1 MRASSAVLPDS
12 SVRLWDLVFP
22 GDRALLGRTRA
33 AYVHLD
39 NLIAYSKRD
48 RDAKV
53 HAYLACWRPDET
65 VLLFFLGGDLVNA
78 AVLTP
83 VGRFPVA
90 ISEAMKHLRAEP
102 ERSEMAFHTASTE
115 QLATMFAAS
124 VQMPQDLGLD
134 STSPKTIFDNVLA
147 RKWTGL
153 LELISNGRVNYLTV
167 KDGRFAGGVFADQ
180 RKDEDAKAYLTRMF
194 SARPPEPQPRVAV
207 KAFAGLAELPLQA
220 TPALVQVFR
229 LFVWD
234 LVDLADKEM
243 PGGDAA
249 KRAEKIRAKLSTSHE
264 ALKSVGGVR
273 GSLFADPIIEPAQF
287 TDGVAAWTK
296 DFLGELE
303 VVHPRIAPQLL
314 KEATRE
320 QRFQFAALGFFD
332 RLPWKIEW

>member
-1 MRASSAVLPDS
+1 MRSSSAVLTDS

-22 GDRALLGRTRA
+22 AERALLGRTRA

-90 ISEAMKHLRAEP
+90 ISEAIKHLRAEP
-102 ERSEMAFHTASTE
+102 ERSELAFHSASTE
-115 QLATMFAAS
+115 QLAAMFAAS
-124 VQMPQDLGLD
+124 VQAPLDLGLD
-134 STSPKTIFDNVLA
+134 ATSPKTVFDNVLA
-147 RKWTGL
+147 RKWSGL
-153 LELISNGRVNYLTV
+153 LELISNGRVNYLSV
-167 KDGRFAGGVFADQ
+167 KEGRFAGGMFADQ

-194 SARPPEPQPRVAV
+194 SSKHPEPQPRLTV
-207 KAFAGLAELPLQA
+207 KAFAGLADMPLQA
-220 TPALVQVFR
+220 PPALVQLFR
-229 LFVWD
+229 QYVWD
-234 LVDLADKEM
+234 LVDLADREM
-243 PGGDAA
+243 PGGGAA
-249 KRAEKIRAKLSTSHE
+249 KRAEKIRLKLTTSHE
-264 ALKSVGGVR
+264 ALKSMGGVR
-273 GSLFADPIIEPAQF
+273 GSLFADPIVEPAQIAG
-287 TDGVAAWTK
+287 GVAAWTK
-296 DFLGELE
+296 DFLDELE
-303 VVHPRIAPQLL
+303 VMHPRIAPQLL